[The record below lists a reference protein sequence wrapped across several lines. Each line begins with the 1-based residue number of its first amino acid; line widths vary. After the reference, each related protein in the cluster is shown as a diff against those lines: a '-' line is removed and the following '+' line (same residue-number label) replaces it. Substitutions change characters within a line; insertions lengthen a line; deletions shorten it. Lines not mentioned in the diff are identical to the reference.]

1 MKKLILMFLLLICCA
16 SCSNNKKDNYE
27 NPWALIYVDH
37 DENNELLLYGEIG
50 RKNELTNINDVR
62 NKIKENSLCNLYY
75 YDDTSTFNSIERYL
89 DKTTKISGNVLFKNQ
104 DGDKIEYDDLK
115 SGDVFL
121 AKFCKPQDYSLPMKI
136 YTNDITYVG
145 HVEPFGFSNTIFPI
159 LN

>member
-1 MKKLILMFLLLICCA
+1 MKKLVLMFLLLICCV

-27 NPWALIYVDH
+27 NSWALIYIDH

-50 RKNELTNINDVR
+50 RKDELTNFNDVR

-75 YDDTSTFNSIERYL
+75 YDDTSTDNSIVRYL

-115 SGDVFL
+115 S
-121 AKFCKPQDYSLPMKI
+121 
-136 YTNDITYVG
+136 
-145 HVEPFGFSNTIFPI
+145 
-159 LN
+159 